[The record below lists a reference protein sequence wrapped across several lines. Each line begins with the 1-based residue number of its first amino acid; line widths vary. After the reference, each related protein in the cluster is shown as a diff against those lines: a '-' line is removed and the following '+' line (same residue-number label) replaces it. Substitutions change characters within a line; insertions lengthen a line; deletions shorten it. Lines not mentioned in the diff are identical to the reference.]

1 MNVDRVATAR
11 CALFVPGNR
20 PDRFAKAAAAGADLV
35 ILDLE
40 DAVAPE
46 GKVAARGAVDGWLGG
61 GAEAVVRI
69 NAAGTI
75 WHEDDV
81 ALVQRHGCPVM
92 VPKAENSALL
102 RHIPGPVIALL
113 ETAEG
118 IESAR
123 SVCEVPSVVRTAFGS
138 VDLAAQLGIRADDH
152 LALASSRSRIVLAAA
167 AANIAPPLDGVTT
180 SVADMALLAA
190 DIEHA
195 RRLGFTGKLC
205 IHPRQLDATR
215 AGFCPPAAEFE
226 WARRV
231 LDAAAAGDVTVVDG
245 RMVDKP
251 VLDRARRLLALEGT

>member
-20 PDRFAKAAAAGADLV
+20 PDRFAKAAAAGADMV
-35 ILDLE
+35 VLDLE
-40 DAVAPE
+40 DAVAPD
-46 GKVAARGAVDGWLGG
+46 GKVAARGAVDSWLAD
-61 GAEAVVRI
+61 GAEAAVRI
-69 NAAGTI
+69 NAAGTA
-75 WHEDDV
+75 WHEDDL
-81 ALVQRHGCPVM
+81 ALVRRHGCPVM
-92 VPKAENSALL
+92 VPKAEDPALL
-102 RHIPGPVIALL
+102 RGIPGPVIALL

-123 SVCEVPSVVRTAFGS
+123 SVCEAPSVVRAAFGS
-138 VDLAAQLGIRADDH
+138 VDLAAQLGIHADDQ
-152 LALASSRSRIVLAAA
+152 LALAWSRSRIVLAAA
-167 AANIAPPLDGVTT
+167 AANIAPPLDGVTV
-180 SVADMALLAA
+180 SLVDPALLAA
-190 DIEHA
+190 DIDYA

-215 AGFCPPAAEFE
+215 VGFSPPAAELE

-251 VLDRARRLLALEGT
+251 VLDRARRLLAVEGS